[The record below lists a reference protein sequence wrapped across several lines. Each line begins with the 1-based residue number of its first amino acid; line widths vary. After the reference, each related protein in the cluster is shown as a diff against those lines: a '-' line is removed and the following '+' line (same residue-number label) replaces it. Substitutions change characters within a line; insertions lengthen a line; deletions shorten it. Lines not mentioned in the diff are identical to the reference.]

1 MALIIGLLSQ
11 GSFGSEKTEPIL
23 VEHGQQPVADV
34 DAAGV
39 IRVVY
44 GKDNS
49 IFCSTSLDNGA
60 TFSGPVRVGTLSGM
74 HLGMTRGPQ
83 IASSRNFSVI
93 TAMDKEGDI
102 HAYQLGHKEDRWEKV
117 ALVNDQKGSAPEG
130 LMSLAADREDHFY
143 AVWLDTRTD
152 RKNKIYFAR
161 SVNGGTGWEDNELVY
176 KSPDQ
181 TVCECCRPSIA
192 VEDQGEVVIMFR
204 NWLDGARDMF
214 FSASD
219 DHGKTFSAARKMGEG
234 TWKLKAC
241 PMDGGGVVVDGNK
254 VASVWQREGHIYY
267 AEPLQ
272 AEQEVGQGSKC
283 AIASGENKTVV
294 AWQNKNNI
302 YIRSLPEG
310 QKKVA
315 GQGSFPRLASLKD
328 GKVLCVWEHEGQ
340 VYAIAI

>member
-1 MALIIGLLSQ
+1 MALITGLLSQ
-11 GSFGSEKTEPIL
+11 CASGSEKTEPIL
-23 VEHGQQPVADV
+23 VEQGQQPVAAV

-39 IRVVY
+39 VRVVY
-44 GKDNS
+44 GKDSS

-60 TFSGPVRVGTLSGM
+60 TFSEPVQVGTLSGM

-83 IASSRNFSVI
+83 IASSGNFSVI
-93 TAMDKEGDI
+93 TAMDKKGDI
-102 HAYQLGHKEDRWEKV
+102 HAYQLDHKVSKWEKMS
-117 ALVNDQKGSAPEG
+117 LVNDQSGSAPEG
-130 LMSLAADREDHFY
+130 LMSLAADNEDHFY
-143 AVWLDTRTD
+143 AIWLDTRND

-161 SVNGGTGWEDNELVY
+161 SMNEGAGWEDNELVY

-192 VEDQGEVVIMFR
+192 VDQGKVVIMFR
-204 NWLDGARDMF
+204 NWLEGARDMF

-219 DHGKTFSAARKMGEG
+219 DQGITFSAAKKLGEG
-234 TWKLKAC
+234 IWKLKAC
-241 PMDGGGVVVDGNK
+241 PMDGGGVTVDGNK
-254 VASVWQREGHIYY
+254 IASVWQREGNIYY

-283 AIASGENKTVV
+283 ALASGENKIVV
-294 AWQNKNNI
+294 AWQNKNHI
-302 YIRSLPEG
+302 YIRSLPGG
-310 QKKVA
+310 QQKVI

-340 VYAIAI
+340 IYSIAV